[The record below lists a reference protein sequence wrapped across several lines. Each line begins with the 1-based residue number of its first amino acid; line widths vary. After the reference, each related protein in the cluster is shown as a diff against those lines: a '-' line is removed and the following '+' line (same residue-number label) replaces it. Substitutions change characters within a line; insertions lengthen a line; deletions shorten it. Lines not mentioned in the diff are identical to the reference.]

1 MTTTVVESWVEQP
14 LQQFVID
21 AQVDLA
27 LLLHPSGQVLAQHGF
42 TRAVDVMTACALAAG
57 IHATGGELGRML
69 DNRPFRGLH
78 HAGVERQLFLAEA
91 QSQRGAYIF
100 LTVFGPESSLGLV
113 RLYFD
118 ELVAGLAA
126 AAPPEAEPSAPALA
140 EHFERDLNRN
150 LAALFGR
157 A

>member
-1 MTTTVVESWVEQP
+1 MTVVESWIEAP
-14 LQQFVID
+14 LRRFLDD

-57 IHATGGELGRML
+57 IHATANELGRML
-69 DNRPFRGLH
+69 DGRPFRALH
-78 HAGVERQLFLAEA
+78 HAGSGREIFLAEA
-91 QSQRGAYIF
+91 QSERGAYIF
-100 LTVFGPESSLGLV
+100 LTVFGPETSLGLV
-113 RLYFD
+113 RLYFG

-126 AAPPEAEPSAPALA
+126 AHPTHHEPASPALA